1 MAFRRDFLIHF
12 TKLQPTPL
20 EIIESIDMLRAI
32 EYGYQIR
39 MVETASEVVG
49 VDTPEDLERVKILMK
64 RDSLF
69 SAYSK
74 KT

>member
-1 MAFRRDFLIHF
+1 MQVAYHHTYFDFE
-12 TKLQPTPL
+12 KK
-20 EIIESIDMLRAI
+20 IESIDMLRAI